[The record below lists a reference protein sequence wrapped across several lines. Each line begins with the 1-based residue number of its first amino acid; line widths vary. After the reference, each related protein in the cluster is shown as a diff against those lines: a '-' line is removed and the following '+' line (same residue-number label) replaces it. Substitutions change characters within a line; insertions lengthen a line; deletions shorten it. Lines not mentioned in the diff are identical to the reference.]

1 MLLEEEKCGCEHD
14 HEEDECC
21 CGHHHEHHEDDP
33 RAFNNFRRS
42 ILIVSG
48 ITNVN

>member
-21 CGHHHEHHEDDP
+21 CG
-33 RAFNNFRRS
+33 RAEFWIGCKYSRQIN
-42 ILIVSG
+42 SG
-48 ITNVN
+48 KERDRGYRLGK